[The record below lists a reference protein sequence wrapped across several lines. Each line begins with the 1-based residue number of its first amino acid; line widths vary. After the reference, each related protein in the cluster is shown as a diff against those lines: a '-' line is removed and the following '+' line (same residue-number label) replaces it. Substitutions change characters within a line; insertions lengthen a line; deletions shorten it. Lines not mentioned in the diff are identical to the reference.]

1 MAKNKHFYYD
11 SESGEYLPLQY
22 DSQKKFIHSLSYWL
36 INGFVITTF
45 VLAILTKTAG
55 TPSEIALKYEN
66 KALVEHLRN
75 TEESLTELEQQLQ
88 YISEMDSDMY
98 RSVLG
103 MNPVDKDLRIAGTGG
118 SDIYSGFDVHSR
130 PTSEIL
136 RETASKVDQLERQIS
151 VQILSFEEIKS
162 YYNSNQDRLRN
173 IPAIKPVNGILLS
186 GFGMRIHPVLRYR
199 RMHEGL
205 DFRADVGTE
214 IYATGDGIV
223 KFAGRKGTYGNLL
236 EIDHGFGMIT
246 RYAHL
251 SSFEDGIR
259 PGKRVKRG
267 EMVAYSGNTGLSEG
281 PHLHY
286 EVLIDGK
293 PSDPLQYLIADISP
307 EEYLLFRE
315 AEETH
320 MSSISMAD
328 DNDE

>member
-1 MAKNKHFYYD
+1 MLKQKHYYYD
-11 SESGEYLPLQY
+11 SESGKFVPLQY
-22 DSQKKFIHSLSYWL
+22 DSRKKLIHSLSYWL
-36 INGFVITTF
+36 INGFVIVTF
-45 VLAILTKTAG
+45 VLAILSKSAG

-66 KALVEHLRN
+66 KALAEHLRQ
-75 TEESLTELEQQLQ
+75 TEESLTELERQLH
-88 YISEMDSDMY
+88 YISKMDSDMY

-103 MNPVDKDLRIAGTGG
+103 MEPVSEDLRKAGTGG
-118 SDIYSGFDVHSR
+118 ADIYSKFDVHSQS
-130 PTSEIL
+130 TAELL
-136 RETASKVDQLERQIS
+136 RNTASKVDQLERQIS

-162 YYNSNQDRLRN
+162 FYNSNQERMRN

-199 RMHEGL
+199 RMHEGI

-214 IYATGDGIV
+214 IHATGDGVV

-267 EMVAYSGNTGLSEG
+267 ELVAYSGNTGLSEG

-286 EVLIDGK
+286 EILVDGK
-293 PSDPLQYLIADISP
+293 PVDPLQYLIADISP

-315 AEETH
+315 EEEE
-320 MSSISMAD
+320 SDFSISMAD
-328 DNDE
+328 TK

>member
-1 MAKNKHFYYD
+1 MSKHKHYYYD
-11 SESGEYLPLQY
+11 SESGEFVPLQY
-22 DSQKKFIHSLSYWL
+22 DSQKKLIHSLSFWL
-36 INGFVITTF
+36 INGFVIASLF
-45 VLAILTKTAG
+45 LAVLTKTAG
-55 TPSEIALKYEN
+55 TPSEIALRYEN
-66 KALVEHLRN
+66 RALVEHLQH
-75 TEESLTELEQQLQ
+75 TQESLTELEQQLQ
-88 YISEMDSDMY
+88 HISKMDSDMY

-103 MNPVDKDLRIAGTGG
+103 MDPVSDDLRRAGTGG
-118 SDIYSGFDVHSR
+118 ADIYSEYDYYSQ

-136 RETASKVDQLERQIS
+136 RNTASKVDQLERQIS
-151 VQILSFEEIKS
+151 VQILSFDEIKS

-199 RMHEGL
+199 RMHEGI

-236 EIDHGFGMIT
+236 EIDHGFGMIS
-246 RYAHL
+246 RFAHL

-259 PGKRVKRG
+259 PGQRVKRG
-267 EMVAYSGNTGLSEG
+267 ERVAYSGNTGLSEG

-286 EVLIDGK
+286 EIIIDGK
-293 PSDPLQYLIADISP
+293 PVDPLQYVIADISP

-315 AEETH
+315 AEENNF
-320 MSSISMAD
+320 SISMA
-328 DNDE
+328 EQE